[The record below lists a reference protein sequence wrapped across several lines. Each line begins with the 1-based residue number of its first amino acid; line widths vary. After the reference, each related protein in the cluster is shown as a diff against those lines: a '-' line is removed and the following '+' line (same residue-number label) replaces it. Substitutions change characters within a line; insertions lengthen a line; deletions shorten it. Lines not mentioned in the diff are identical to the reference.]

1 MTRCRPMAPMRLRVV
16 VTRPGLVRY
25 GVVALCSVAVVPPV
39 TAADK
44 PKVTITGGADA
55 SGQHY
60 AWTVTNGH
68 TSPIVYLEF
77 PHYHADLFFAPEN
90 WSAETTALV
99 NVGYKDEPGVCI
111 ARAESPV
118 AGIHLGGALD
128 FGMRIAPLPTK
139 RGKGTVL
146 VRFADGTESGVAG
159 VELPQPRGVWDKYA
173 SLIGLGAIFLLWII
187 FRARRWAKA
196 RRTA

>member
-1 MTRCRPMAPMRLRVV
+1 MRLRVV

-25 GVVALCSVAVVPPV
+25 GVIALCSVAVVPPV

-60 AWTVTNGH
+60 AWTVTNRH
-68 TSPIVYLEF
+68 TSPIVYVEF

-90 WSAETTALV
+90 WSTKTTALV

-111 ARAESPV
+111 ARVESPA